1 MGPRQTL
8 HFAKQVGHVLGMD
21 AMVAAR
27 YKAAIRWTRQV
38 GLLKY
43 GGYQQVP
50 FAKELCLL
58 K

>member
-1 MGPRQTL
+1 
-8 HFAKQVGHVLGMD
+8 
-21 AMVAAR
+21 MVAAR